1 MKLCR
6 IFAIFATILVA
17 QITTLAHADRVKDL
31 AEVAGVRDNQLI
43 GYGLVVGLNGTG
55 DGKLSFTSQSMT
67 SMLARFGVN
76 LSDTLSNFDGS
87 TTRNTLELKNVAAVM
102 ITANL
107 PAFTKPGQRIDV
119 TVSTVGAST
128 SLRGG
133 SLIMSRLL
141 GVDGTVYALAQ
152 GALTVN
158 GVSAGGAGST
168 AVVNVPTV
176 GRIPSGA
183 TVEKMVETPFSTSE
197 YIVLNLKN
205 SDFTTNRRLANS
217 INDTFGPGTATAL
230 DAVSTR
236 ILAPAEINQR
246 VTFLSMIE
254 NLEVEP
260 ASPPARVVVNSR
272 TGTVVISRNVKV
284 DAAAVTHGGITV
296 TVKTTNNVSQPNN
309 ADVDV
314 TFGDE
319 AQEAVEVA
327 NAEVTI
333 EEESNNMFL
342 FSPGIELQDIV
353 DAVNA
358 VGATPSALVSILEAL
373 KQSGSLRA
381 DLIVI

>member
-6 IFAIFATILVA
+6 IFAILTTIVVA
-17 QITTLAHADRVKDL
+17 QIATLAHADRVKDL

-55 DGKLSFTSQSMT
+55 DGKMSFTSQSMT

-76 LSDTLSNFDGS
+76 LSDTLSNYDGS
-87 TTRNTLELKNVAAVM
+87 TSRNALELKNVAAVM

-107 PAFTKPGQRIDV
+107 PAFAKPGQRIDV
-119 TVSTVGAST
+119 TISTIGAST

-141 GVDGTVYALAQ
+141 GVDGDVYALAQ
-152 GALTVN
+152 GALAVS
-158 GVSAGGAGST
+158 GASAGGGGTT
-168 AVVNVPTV
+168 ATVNVPTV

-197 YIVLNLKN
+197 FIVLNLKN

-246 VTFLSMIE
+246 VTFLSMVE

-260 ASPPARVVVNSR
+260 AAPPARVVVNSR

-296 TVKTTNNVSQPNN
+296 TVTTSNKVVQPSAFSQTGETTN
-309 ADVDV
+309 
-314 TFGDE
+314 
-319 AQEAVEVA
+319 EV
-327 NAEVTI
+327 NSEVRI
-333 EEESNNMFL
+333 EEQINSMFL
-342 FSPGIELQDIV
+342 FTPGIELQDIV

-358 VGATPSALVSILEAL
+358 VGATPSALVSILQAL

>member
-1 MKLCR
+1 MKICR
-6 IFAIFATILVA
+6 IFAIFTTILVA
-17 QITTLAHADRVKDL
+17 HIATLAHADRVKDL

-55 DGKLSFTSQSMT
+55 DGKMSFTSQSMT

-76 LSDTLSNFDGS
+76 LSDTLSNYDGS

-107 PAFTKPGQRIDV
+107 PAFAKPGQRIDV

-141 GVDGTVYALAQ
+141 GVDGAVYALAQ
-152 GALTVN
+152 GALAVT
-158 GVSAGGAGST
+158 GVSAGGAGT
-168 AVVNVPTV
+168 TEVVNVPTV

-296 TVKTTNNVSQPNN
+296 TVKTNNEVSQPNALAN
-309 ADVDV
+309 GE
-314 TFGDE
+314 TTP
-319 AQEAVEVA
+319 VA
-327 NAEVTI
+327 NAEVNI
-333 EEESNNMFL
+333 SEESNSMFL
-342 FSPGIELQDIV
+342 FTPGIELQDIV

-358 VGATPSALVSILEAL
+358 VGATPSALVSILQAL

>member
-1 MKLCR
+1 MKICR

-17 QITTLAHADRVKDL
+17 HIATLAHADRVKDL

-55 DGKLSFTSQSMT
+55 DGKMSFTSQSMT

-102 ITANL
+102 ITADL
-107 PAFTKPGQRIDV
+107 PAFAKPGQRIDV
-119 TVSTVGAST
+119 TVSTIGAAT

-141 GVDGTVYALAQ
+141 AVDGEVYALAQ
-152 GALTVN
+152 GALAVS
-158 GVSAGGAGST
+158 GVSADGAGTT
-168 AVVNVPTV
+168 ATVNVPTV

-246 VTFLSMIE
+246 VSFLSMIE

-296 TVKTTNNVSQPNN
+296 TVKTNNEVSQPGDFAKVGETTKVAN
-309 ADVDV
+309 ADVNI
-314 TFGDE
+314 DE
-319 AQEAVEVA
+319 EA
-327 NAEVTI
+327 
-333 EEESNNMFL
+333 NNMFL
-342 FSPGIELQDIV
+342 FTPGIELQDIV

-358 VGATPSALVSILEAL
+358 VGATPSALVSILQAL
-373 KQSGSLRA
+373 KRSGSLRA

>member
-1 MKLCR
+1 MKFCR
-6 IFAIFATILVA
+6 IFVISAAILVA

-55 DGKLSFTSQSMT
+55 DGEMSFTSQSMT

-76 LSDTLSNFDGS
+76 LSDTLSNYDGS
-87 TTRNTLELKNVAAVM
+87 TSRNTLKLTNVAAVM

-141 GVDGTVYALAQ
+141 GVDGKVYALAQ
-152 GALTVN
+152 GALAVN
-158 GVSAGGAGST
+158 GVSAAGAGT
-168 AVVNVPTV
+168 AAVVNVPTV

-296 TVKTTNNVSQPNN
+296 TVKTNNDVSQPNALAN
-309 ADVDV
+309 GE
-314 TFGDE
+314 T
-319 AQEAVEVA
+319 VEVA
-327 NAEVTI
+327 NAEVNI
-333 EEESNNMFL
+333 DEEANNMFL
-342 FSPGIELQDIV
+342 FTPGIELQDIV

-358 VGATPSALVSILEAL
+358 VGATPSALVSILQAL

>member
-1 MKLCR
+1 MKICR

-17 QITTLAHADRVKDL
+17 HIATLAHADRVKDL
-31 AEVAGVRDNQLI
+31 AEVAGVCDNQLI

-55 DGKLSFTSQSMT
+55 DGKMSFTSQSMT

-102 ITANL
+102 ITADL
-107 PAFTKPGQRIDV
+107 PAFAKPGQRIDV
-119 TVSTVGAST
+119 TVSTIGAAT

-141 GVDGTVYALAQ
+141 AVDGEVYALAQ
-152 GALTVN
+152 GALAVS
-158 GVSAGGAGST
+158 GVSAAGAGTT
-168 AVVNVPTV
+168 ATVNVPTV

-246 VTFLSMIE
+246 VSFLSMIE

-296 TVKTTNNVSQPNN
+296 TVKTNNEVSQPGDFAKVGETTKVAN
-309 ADVDV
+309 ADVNI
-314 TFGDE
+314 DE
-319 AQEAVEVA
+319 EA
-327 NAEVTI
+327 
-333 EEESNNMFL
+333 NNMFL
-342 FSPGIELQDIV
+342 FTPGIELQDIV

-358 VGATPSALVSILEAL
+358 VGATPSALVSILQAL
-373 KQSGSLRA
+373 KRSGSLRA
-381 DLIVI
+381 DLIII

>member
-1 MKLCR
+1 MKFCR
-6 IFAIFATILVA
+6 IFVISAAILVA

-55 DGKLSFTSQSMT
+55 DGEMSFTSQSMT

-76 LSDTLSNFDGS
+76 LSDTLSNYDGS
-87 TTRNTLELKNVAAVM
+87 TTRNTLKLTNVAAVM

-152 GALTVN
+152 GALAVN
-158 GVSAGGAGST
+158 GVSAAGAGTT

-296 TVKTTNNVSQPNN
+296 TVKTNNEVIQPNAL
-309 ADVDV
+309 ADGE
-314 TFGDE
+314 T
-319 AQEAVEVA
+319 AEVA
-327 NAEVTI
+327 NAEVNI
-333 EEESNNMFL
+333 DEETNNMFL
-342 FSPGIELQDIV
+342 FTPGIELQDIV

-358 VGATPSALVSILEAL
+358 VGATPSALVSILQAL

>member
-1 MKLCR
+1 MKICR

-17 QITTLAHADRVKDL
+17 HIATLAHADRVKDL

-55 DGKLSFTSQSMT
+55 DGKMSFTSQSMT

-102 ITANL
+102 ITADL
-107 PAFTKPGQRIDV
+107 PAFAKPGQRIDV
-119 TVSTVGAST
+119 TVSTIGAAT

-141 GVDGTVYALAQ
+141 AVDGEVYALAQ
-152 GALTVN
+152 GALAVS
-158 GVSAGGAGST
+158 GVSAAGAGTT
-168 AVVNVPTV
+168 ATVNVPTV

-246 VTFLSMIE
+246 VSFLSMIE

-296 TVKTTNNVSQPNN
+296 TVKTNNEVSQPGDFAKVGETTKVAN
-309 ADVDV
+309 ADVNI
-314 TFGDE
+314 DE
-319 AQEAVEVA
+319 EA
-327 NAEVTI
+327 
-333 EEESNNMFL
+333 NNMFL
-342 FSPGIELQDIV
+342 FTPGIELQDIV

-358 VGATPSALVSILEAL
+358 VGATPSALVSILQAL
-373 KQSGSLRA
+373 KRSGSLRA
-381 DLIVI
+381 DLIII

>member
-1 MKLCR
+1 MKICR

-17 QITTLAHADRVKDL
+17 HIATLAHADRVKDL

-55 DGKLSFTSQSMT
+55 DGKMSFTSQSMT

-102 ITANL
+102 ITADL
-107 PAFTKPGQRIDV
+107 PAFAKPGQRIDV
-119 TVSTVGAST
+119 TVSTIGAAT

-141 GVDGTVYALAQ
+141 AVDGEVYALAQ
-152 GALTVN
+152 GALAVS
-158 GVSAGGAGST
+158 GVSAAGAGTT
-168 AVVNVPTV
+168 ATVNVPTV

-246 VTFLSMIE
+246 VSFLSMIE

-296 TVKTTNNVSQPNN
+296 TVKTNNEVSQPGDFAKVGETTKVAN
-309 ADVDV
+309 ADVNI
-314 TFGDE
+314 DE
-319 AQEAVEVA
+319 EA
-327 NAEVTI
+327 
-333 EEESNNMFL
+333 NNMFL
-342 FSPGIELQDIV
+342 FTPGIELQDIV

-358 VGATPSALVSILEAL
+358 VGATPSALVSILQAL
-373 KQSGSLRA
+373 KRSGSLRA

>member
-1 MKLCR
+1 MRFCR
-6 IFAIFATILVA
+6 IFAVLAAVLAANVAIF
-17 QITTLAHADRVKDL
+17 AHADRVKDL

-55 DGKLSFTSQSMT
+55 DGKMSFTSQSMT

-76 LSDTLSNFDGS
+76 LSDTLSNYDGT
-87 TTRNTLELKNVAAVM
+87 TTRNALELKNVAAVM

-119 TVSTVGAST
+119 TVSTIGAAT

-141 GVDGTVYALAQ
+141 GVDGEVYALAQ
-152 GALTVN
+152 GALAVS
-158 GVSAGGAGST
+158 GASAGGAGTT
-168 AVVNVPTV
+168 ATVNVPTV
-176 GRIPSGA
+176 GRVPSGA
-183 TVEKMVETPFSTSE
+183 TVEKMVQTPFSTSE
-197 YIVLNLKN
+197 YLALNLKN
-205 SDFTTNRRLANS
+205 SDFTTNRRLANA
-217 INDTFGPGTATAL
+217 INDTFGLGTAEAL

-236 ILAPAEINQR
+236 ILAPADTTQR
-246 VTFLSMIE
+246 VAFVSMIE

-260 ASPPARVVVNSR
+260 AAPPARVVVNSR

-296 TVKTTNNVSQPNN
+296 TVKTNNEVSQANALAQNGETLPVAN
-309 ADVDV
+309 ADVAI
-314 TFGDE
+314 DE
-319 AQEAVEVA
+319 A
-327 NAEVTI
+327 T
-333 EEESNNMFL
+333 NNMFL
-342 FSPGIELQDIV
+342 FTPGIELQDIV

-358 VGATPSALVSILEAL
+358 VGATPSALVSILQAL

>member
-1 MKLCR
+1 MKICR

-17 QITTLAHADRVKDL
+17 HIATLAHADRVKDL

-55 DGKLSFTSQSMT
+55 DGKMSFTSQSMT

-102 ITANL
+102 ITADL
-107 PAFTKPGQRIDV
+107 PAFAKPGQRIDV
-119 TVSTVGAST
+119 TVSTIGAAT

-141 GVDGTVYALAQ
+141 AVDGEVYALAQ
-152 GALTVN
+152 GALAVS
-158 GVSAGGAGST
+158 GVSAAGAGTT
-168 AVVNVPTV
+168 ATVNVPTV

-246 VTFLSMIE
+246 VSFLSMIE

-296 TVKTTNNVSQPNN
+296 TVKTNNEVSQPGDFAKVGETTKVAN
-309 ADVDV
+309 ADVNI
-314 TFGDE
+314 DE
-319 AQEAVEVA
+319 KA
-327 NAEVTI
+327 
-333 EEESNNMFL
+333 NNMFL
-342 FSPGIELQDIV
+342 FTPGIELQDIV

-358 VGATPSALVSILEAL
+358 VGATPSALVSILQAL
-373 KQSGSLRA
+373 KRSGSLRA
-381 DLIVI
+381 DLIII

>member
-1 MKLCR
+1 MKICR

-17 QITTLAHADRVKDL
+17 HIATLAHADRVKDL

-55 DGKLSFTSQSMT
+55 DGKMSFTSQSMT

-102 ITANL
+102 ITADL
-107 PAFTKPGQRIDV
+107 PAFAKPGQRIDV
-119 TVSTVGAST
+119 TVSTIGAAT

-141 GVDGTVYALAQ
+141 AVDGEGYALAQ
-152 GALTVN
+152 GALAVS
-158 GVSAGGAGST
+158 GVSAAGAGTT
-168 AVVNVPTV
+168 ATVNVPTV

-246 VTFLSMIE
+246 VSFLSMIE

-296 TVKTTNNVSQPNN
+296 TVKTNNEVSQPGDFAKVGETTKVAN
-309 ADVDV
+309 ADVNI
-314 TFGDE
+314 DE
-319 AQEAVEVA
+319 EA
-327 NAEVTI
+327 
-333 EEESNNMFL
+333 NNMFL
-342 FSPGIELQDIV
+342 FTPGIELQDIV

-358 VGATPSALVSILEAL
+358 VGATPSALVSILQAL

>member
-1 MKLCR
+1 MKICR

-17 QITTLAHADRVKDL
+17 QIATLAHADRVKDL

-43 GYGLVVGLNGTG
+43 GYGLVVGLNGSG
-55 DGKLSFTSQSMT
+55 DGKMSFTSQSMT

-102 ITANL
+102 ITADL
-107 PAFTKPGQRIDV
+107 PAFAKPGQRIDV
-119 TVSTVGAST
+119 TVSTIGAAT

-141 GVDGTVYALAQ
+141 AVDGEVYALAQ
-152 GALTVN
+152 GALAVS
-158 GVSAGGAGST
+158 GVSAAGAGTT
-168 AVVNVPTV
+168 ATVNVPTV

-183 TVEKMVETPFSTSE
+183 TVEKMVQTPFSTSE

-246 VTFLSMIE
+246 VSFLSMIE

-296 TVKTTNNVSQPNN
+296 TVKTNNEVSQPGDFAKVGETTKVAN
-309 ADVDV
+309 ADVNI
-314 TFGDE
+314 DE
-319 AQEAVEVA
+319 EA
-327 NAEVTI
+327 
-333 EEESNNMFL
+333 NNMFL
-342 FSPGIELQDIV
+342 FTPGIELQDIV

-358 VGATPSALVSILEAL
+358 VGATPSALVSILQAL
-373 KQSGSLRA
+373 KRSGSLRA

>member
-1 MKLCR
+1 MKICR
-6 IFAIFATILVA
+6 IFTIFATILVA
-17 QITTLAHADRVKDL
+17 HIATLAHADRVKDL

-55 DGKLSFTSQSMT
+55 DGKMSFTSQSMT

-102 ITANL
+102 ITADL
-107 PAFTKPGQRIDV
+107 PAFAKPGQRIDV
-119 TVSTVGAST
+119 TVSTIGAAT

-141 GVDGTVYALAQ
+141 AVDGEVYALAQ
-152 GALTVN
+152 GALAVS
-158 GVSAGGAGST
+158 GVSAAGAGTT
-168 AVVNVPTV
+168 ATVNVPTV

-246 VTFLSMIE
+246 VSFLSMIE

-284 DAAAVTHGGITV
+284 DAAAVAHGGITV
-296 TVKTTNNVSQPNN
+296 TVKTNNEVSQPGDFAKVGETTKVAN
-309 ADVDV
+309 ADVNI
-314 TFGDE
+314 DE
-319 AQEAVEVA
+319 EA
-327 NAEVTI
+327 
-333 EEESNNMFL
+333 NNMFL
-342 FSPGIELQDIV
+342 FTPGIELQDIV

-358 VGATPSALVSILEAL
+358 VGATPSALVSILQAL
-373 KQSGSLRA
+373 KRSGSLRA

>member
-1 MKLCR
+1 MKICR

-17 QITTLAHADRVKDL
+17 HIATLAHADRVKDL

-55 DGKLSFTSQSMT
+55 DGKMSFTSQSMT

-102 ITANL
+102 ITADL
-107 PAFTKPGQRIDV
+107 PAFAKPGQRIDV
-119 TVSTVGAST
+119 TVSTIGAAT

-141 GVDGTVYALAQ
+141 AVDGEVYALAQ
-152 GALTVN
+152 GALAVS
-158 GVSAGGAGST
+158 GVSAAGAGTT
-168 AVVNVPTV
+168 ATVNVPTV

-183 TVEKMVETPFSTSE
+183 TVEKIVETPFSTSE

-246 VTFLSMIE
+246 VSFLSMIE

-296 TVKTTNNVSQPNN
+296 TVKTNNEVSQPGDFAKVGETTKVAN
-309 ADVDV
+309 ADVNI
-314 TFGDE
+314 DE
-319 AQEAVEVA
+319 EA
-327 NAEVTI
+327 
-333 EEESNNMFL
+333 NNMFL
-342 FSPGIELQDIV
+342 FTPGIELQDIV

-358 VGATPSALVSILEAL
+358 VGATPSALVSILQAL
-373 KQSGSLRA
+373 KRSGSLRA
-381 DLIVI
+381 DLIII

>member
-1 MKLCR
+1 MKICR

-17 QITTLAHADRVKDL
+17 HIATLAHADRVKDL

-55 DGKLSFTSQSMT
+55 DGKMSFTSQSMT

-102 ITANL
+102 ITADL
-107 PAFTKPGQRIDV
+107 PAFAKPGQRIDV
-119 TVSTVGAST
+119 TVSTIGAAT

-141 GVDGTVYALAQ
+141 AVDGEVYALAQ
-152 GALTVN
+152 GALAVS
-158 GVSAGGAGST
+158 GVSAAGAGTT
-168 AVVNVPTV
+168 ATVNVPTV

-246 VTFLSMIE
+246 VSFLSMIE

-296 TVKTTNNVSQPNN
+296 TVKTNNEVSQPGDFAKVGETTKVAN
-309 ADVDV
+309 ADVNI
-314 TFGDE
+314 DE
-319 AQEAVEVA
+319 E
-327 NAEVTI
+327 T
-333 EEESNNMFL
+333 NNMFL
-342 FSPGIELQDIV
+342 FTPGIELQDIV

-358 VGATPSALVSILEAL
+358 VGATPSALVSILQAL
-373 KQSGSLRA
+373 KRSGSLRA
-381 DLIVI
+381 DLIII

>member
-1 MKLCR
+1 MKFCR
-6 IFAIFATILVA
+6 IFAILAAVLAANVA
-17 QITTLAHADRVKDL
+17 VFAHADRVKDL

-55 DGKLSFTSQSMT
+55 DGKMSFTSQSMT

-76 LSDTLSNFDGS
+76 LSDTLSNYDGT
-87 TTRNTLELKNVAAVM
+87 TTRNALELKNVAAVM

-119 TVSTVGAST
+119 TVSTIGAST

-141 GVDGTVYALAQ
+141 GVDGEVYALAQ
-152 GALTVN
+152 GALA
-158 GVSAGGAGST
+158 VSGATAGGAGTT
-168 AVVNVPTV
+168 ATVNVPTV
-176 GRIPSGA
+176 GRVPSGA
-183 TVEKMVETPFSTSE
+183 TVEKMVQTPFSTSE
-197 YIVLNLKN
+197 YLVLNLKN
-205 SDFTTNRRLANS
+205 SDFTTNRRLANA
-217 INDTFGPGTATAL
+217 INDTFGLGTAEAL

-236 ILAPAEINQR
+236 ILAPADTSQR
-246 VTFLSMIE
+246 VAFVSMIE

-260 ASPPARVVVNSR
+260 AAPPARVVVNSR

-296 TVKTTNNVSQPNN
+296 TVKTNNEVSQANALAQNGETLPVAN
-309 ADVDV
+309 ADVSI
-314 TFGDE
+314 DE
-319 AQEAVEVA
+319 A
-327 NAEVTI
+327 T
-333 EEESNNMFL
+333 NNMFL
-342 FSPGIELQDIV
+342 FTPGIELQDIV

-358 VGATPSALVSILEAL
+358 VGATPSALVSILQAL

>member
-1 MKLCR
+1 
-6 IFAIFATILVA
+6 
-17 QITTLAHADRVKDL
+17 
-31 AEVAGVRDNQLI
+31 
-43 GYGLVVGLNGTG
+43 
-55 DGKLSFTSQSMT
+55 
-67 SMLARFGVN
+67 
-76 LSDTLSNFDGS
+76 
-87 TTRNTLELKNVAAVM
+87 
-102 ITANL
+102 
-107 PAFTKPGQRIDV
+107 
-119 TVSTVGAST
+119 
-128 SLRGG
+128 
-133 SLIMSRLL
+133 MSRLL
-141 GVDGTVYALAQ
+141 GVDGEVYALAQ
-152 GALTVN
+152 GALA
-158 GVSAGGAGST
+158 VSGATAGGAGT
-168 AVVNVPTV
+168 TQTVNVPTV

-217 INDTFGPGTATAL
+217 INDTFGPGTASAL

-246 VTFLSMIE
+246 VAFLSMIE
-254 NLEVEP
+254 NLEVDP

-296 TVKTTNNVSQPNN
+296 TVKTKNEVSQPAGGKN
-309 ADVDV
+309 AQGV
-314 TFGDE
+314 TVPF
-319 AQEAVEVA
+319 A
-327 NAEVTI
+327 NAKVKI
-333 EEESNNMFL
+333 DEEENNMFL

-358 VGATPSALVSILEAL
+358 VGASPSALVSILQAL

>member
-1 MKLCR
+1 MKICR

-17 QITTLAHADRVKDL
+17 HIATLAHADRVKDL

-55 DGKLSFTSQSMT
+55 DGKMSFTSQSMT

-102 ITANL
+102 ITADL
-107 PAFTKPGQRIDV
+107 PAFAKPGQRIDV
-119 TVSTVGAST
+119 TVSTIGAAT

-141 GVDGTVYALAQ
+141 AVDGEVYALAQ
-152 GALTVN
+152 GALAVS
-158 GVSAGGAGST
+158 GVSAAGAGTT
-168 AVVNVPTV
+168 ATVNVPTV

-246 VTFLSMIE
+246 VSFLSMIE

-296 TVKTTNNVSQPNN
+296 TVKTNNEVSQPGDFAKVGETTKVAN
-309 ADVDV
+309 ADVNI
-314 TFGDE
+314 DE
-319 AQEAVEVA
+319 KA
-327 NAEVTI
+327 
-333 EEESNNMFL
+333 NNMFL
-342 FSPGIELQDIV
+342 FTPGIELQDIV

-358 VGATPSALVSILEAL
+358 VGATPSALVSILQAL
-373 KQSGSLRA
+373 KRSGSLRA

>member
-1 MKLCR
+1 MKRCR
-6 IFAIFATILVA
+6 LLVIYIAILVA
-17 QITTLAHADRVKDL
+17 YMTPFAHADRVKDL

-55 DGKLSFTSQSMT
+55 DGKMSFTSQSMT

-87 TTRNTLELKNVAAVM
+87 TSRNALELKNVAAVM

-107 PAFTKPGQRIDV
+107 PAFAKPGQRIDV
-119 TVSTVGAST
+119 TVSTIGASH

-141 GVDGTVYALAQ
+141 GVDGEVYALAQ
-152 GALTVN
+152 GALA
-158 GVSAGGAGST
+158 VSGATAGGAGTT
-168 AVVNVPTV
+168 ATVNVPTV

-205 SDFTTNRRLANS
+205 SDFTTIRRLANS

-236 ILAPAEINQR
+236 ILAPSDINQR

-260 ASPPARVVVNSR
+260 AAPPARVVVNSR

-296 TVKTTNNVSQPNN
+296 TVKTKNEVSQPNAFAEN
-309 ADVDV
+309 A
-314 TFGDE
+314 
-319 AQEAVEVA
+319 EAVPVA
-327 NAEVTI
+327 NAEVDI
-333 EEESNNMFL
+333 DEAANNMFL
-342 FSPGIELQDIV
+342 FTPGIELQDIV

-358 VGATPSALVSILEAL
+358 VGATPSALVSILQAL

>member
-6 IFAIFATILVA
+6 IFAILMTIIVA
-17 QITTLAHADRVKDL
+17 HIATLAHADRVKDL

-55 DGKLSFTSQSMT
+55 DGKMSFTSQSMT

-76 LSDTLSNFDGS
+76 LSDTLSNYDGS
-87 TTRNTLELKNVAAVM
+87 TSRNALELKNVAAVM

-107 PAFTKPGQRIDV
+107 PAFAKPGQRIDV
-119 TVSTVGAST
+119 TISTIGAST

-141 GVDGTVYALAQ
+141 GVDGDVYALAQ
-152 GALTVN
+152 GALAVS
-158 GVSAGGAGST
+158 GASAGGGGTT
-168 AVVNVPTV
+168 ATVNVPTV

-197 YIVLNLKN
+197 FIVLNLKN

-246 VTFLSMIE
+246 VTFLSMVE

-260 ASPPARVVVNSR
+260 AAPPARVVVNSR

-296 TVKTTNNVSQPNN
+296 TVRTSNKVVQPSAFSQTGETTN
-309 ADVDV
+309 
-314 TFGDE
+314 
-319 AQEAVEVA
+319 EV
-327 NAEVTI
+327 NSEVRI
-333 EEESNNMFL
+333 EEQINSMFL
-342 FSPGIELQDIV
+342 FTPGIELQDIV

-358 VGATPSALVSILEAL
+358 VGATPSALVSILQAL
-373 KQSGSLRA
+373 KRSGSLRA

>member
-1 MKLCR
+1 MKICR

-17 QITTLAHADRVKDL
+17 HIATLAHADRVKDL

-55 DGKLSFTSQSMT
+55 DGKMSFTSQSMT

-76 LSDTLSNFDGS
+76 LSDTLKNYDG
-87 TTRNTLELKNVAAVM
+87 TTARNSLELKNVAAVM

-107 PAFTKPGQRIDV
+107 PAFAKPGQRIDV
-119 TVSTVGAST
+119 TISTIGAST

-141 GVDGTVYALAQ
+141 GVDGEVYALAQ
-152 GALTVN
+152 GALA
-158 GVSAGGAGST
+158 VSGATAGGAGT
-168 AVVNVPTV
+168 TETVNVPTV

-246 VTFLSMIE
+246 VSFLSMIE

-296 TVKTTNNVSQPNN
+296 TVKTANNEVSQPR
-309 ADVDV
+309 
-314 TFGDE
+314 G
-319 AQEAVEVA
+319 
-327 NAEVTI
+327 
-333 EEESNNMFL
+333 L
-342 FSPGIELQDIV
+342 CYK
-353 DAVNA
+353 
-358 VGATPSALVSILEAL
+358 LVRP
-373 KQSGSLRA
+373 QR
-381 DLIVI
+381 

>member
-1 MKLCR
+1 MRFCR
-6 IFAIFATILVA
+6 IFAVLAAVLAANVAIF
-17 QITTLAHADRVKDL
+17 AHADRVKDL

-55 DGKLSFTSQSMT
+55 DGKMSFTSQSMT

-76 LSDTLSNFDGS
+76 LSDTLSNYDGT
-87 TTRNTLELKNVAAVM
+87 TTRNALELKNVAAVM

-119 TVSTVGAST
+119 TVSTIGAAT

-141 GVDGTVYALAQ
+141 GVDGEVYALAQ
-152 GALTVN
+152 GALAVS
-158 GVSAGGAGST
+158 GASAGGAGTT
-168 AVVNVPTV
+168 ATVNVPTV
-176 GRIPSGA
+176 GRVPSGA
-183 TVEKMVETPFSTSE
+183 TVEKMVQTPFSTSE
-197 YIVLNLKN
+197 YLVLNLKN
-205 SDFTTNRRLANS
+205 SDFTTNRRLANA
-217 INDTFGPGTATAL
+217 INDTFGLGTAEAL

-236 ILAPAEINQR
+236 ILAPADTTQR
-246 VTFLSMIE
+246 VAFVSMIE

-260 ASPPARVVVNSR
+260 AAPPARVVVNSR

-296 TVKTTNNVSQPNN
+296 TVKTNNEVSQANALAQNGETLPVAN
-309 ADVDV
+309 ADVAI
-314 TFGDE
+314 DE
-319 AQEAVEVA
+319 A
-327 NAEVTI
+327 T
-333 EEESNNMFL
+333 NNMFL
-342 FSPGIELQDIV
+342 FTPGIELQDIV

-358 VGATPSALVSILEAL
+358 VGATPSALVSILQAL

>member
-6 IFAIFATILVA
+6 IFAILTAIVVA
-17 QITTLAHADRVKDL
+17 HIATLAHADRVKDL

-55 DGKLSFTSQSMT
+55 DGKMSFTSQSMT

-76 LSDTLSNFDGS
+76 LSDTLSNYDGS
-87 TTRNTLELKNVAAVM
+87 TSRNALELKNVAAVM

-107 PAFTKPGQRIDV
+107 PAFAKPGQRIDV
-119 TVSTVGAST
+119 TISTIGAST

-141 GVDGTVYALAQ
+141 GVDGDVYALAQ
-152 GALTVN
+152 GALAVS
-158 GVSAGGAGST
+158 GASASAGGASAT
-168 AVVNVPTV
+168 VNVPTV

-197 YIVLNLKN
+197 FIVLNLKN

-260 ASPPARVVVNSR
+260 AAPPARVVVNSR

-296 TVKTTNNVSQPNN
+296 TVKTSNKVVQPSAFSQTGETTN
-309 ADVDV
+309 
-314 TFGDE
+314 
-319 AQEAVEVA
+319 EV
-327 NAEVTI
+327 NTEVLI
-333 EEESNNMFL
+333 EEQANNMFL
-342 FSPGIELQDIV
+342 FTPGIELQDIV

-358 VGATPSALVSILEAL
+358 VGATPSALVSILQAL

>member
-1 MKLCR
+1 
-6 IFAIFATILVA
+6 
-17 QITTLAHADRVKDL
+17 
-31 AEVAGVRDNQLI
+31 
-43 GYGLVVGLNGTG
+43 
-55 DGKLSFTSQSMT
+55 
-67 SMLARFGVN
+67 MLARFGVN
-76 LSDTLSNFDGS
+76 LSDTLSNYDGS

-141 GVDGTVYALAQ
+141 GVDGAVYALAQ
-152 GALTVN
+152 GALAVT
-158 GVSAGGAGST
+158 GVSAGGAGT
-168 AVVNVPTV
+168 TEVVNVPTV

-296 TVKTTNNVSQPNN
+296 TVKTNNEVSQPNALAN
-309 ADVDV
+309 GE
-314 TFGDE
+314 TTP
-319 AQEAVEVA
+319 VA
-327 NAEVTI
+327 NAEVNI
-333 EEESNNMFL
+333 SEESNNMFL
-342 FSPGIELQDIV
+342 FTPGIELQDIV

-358 VGATPSALVSILEAL
+358 VGATPSALVSILQAL

>member
-1 MKLCR
+1 MKICR

-17 QITTLAHADRVKDL
+17 HIATLAHADRVKDL

-55 DGKLSFTSQSMT
+55 DGKMSFTSQSMT

-102 ITANL
+102 ITADL
-107 PAFTKPGQRIDV
+107 PAFAKPGQRIDV
-119 TVSTVGAST
+119 TVSTIGAAT

-141 GVDGTVYALAQ
+141 AVDGEVYALAQ
-152 GALTVN
+152 GALAVS
-158 GVSAGGAGST
+158 GVSAAGAGTT
-168 AVVNVPTV
+168 ATVNVPTV

-246 VTFLSMIE
+246 VSFLSMIE

-296 TVKTTNNVSQPNN
+296 TVKTNNEVSQPGDFAQVGETTKVAN
-309 ADVDV
+309 ADVNI
-314 TFGDE
+314 DE
-319 AQEAVEVA
+319 E
-327 NAEVTI
+327 T
-333 EEESNNMFL
+333 NNMFL
-342 FSPGIELQDIV
+342 FTPGIELQDIV

-358 VGATPSALVSILEAL
+358 VGATPSALVSILQAL
-373 KQSGSLRA
+373 KRSGSLRA
-381 DLIVI
+381 DLIII

>member
-1 MKLCR
+1 MKFCR
-6 IFAIFATILVA
+6 IFTICTAILVA
-17 QITTLAHADRVKDL
+17 HIATLTHADRVKDL

-55 DGKLSFTSQSMT
+55 DGKMSFTSQSMT

-76 LSDTLSNFDGS
+76 LSDTLSNYDGS
-87 TTRNTLELKNVAAVM
+87 TTRNTLELTNVAAVM

-141 GVDGTVYALAQ
+141 GVDGAVYALAQ
-152 GALTVN
+152 GALA
-158 GVSAGGAGST
+158 VSGITAGGAGT
-168 AVVNVPTV
+168 TETVNVPTV

-205 SDFTTNRRLANS
+205 ADFTTNRRLSNS

-296 TVKTTNNVSQPNN
+296 TVKTNNEASQPN
-309 ADVDV
+309 ALAGGE
-314 TFGDE
+314 TTP
-319 AQEAVEVA
+319 VA
-327 NAEVTI
+327 NAEVSI
-333 EEESNNMFL
+333 SEEPSTMFL
-342 FSPGIELQDIV
+342 FTPGIELQDIV
-353 DAVNA
+353 DSVNA
-358 VGATPSALVSILEAL
+358 VGATPSALVSILQAL
-373 KQSGSLRA
+373 KKSGSLRA